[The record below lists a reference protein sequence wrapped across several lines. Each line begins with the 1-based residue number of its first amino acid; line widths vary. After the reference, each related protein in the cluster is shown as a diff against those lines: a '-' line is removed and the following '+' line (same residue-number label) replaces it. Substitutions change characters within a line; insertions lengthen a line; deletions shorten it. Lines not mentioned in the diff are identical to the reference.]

1 MNIFFLHPNARRCA
15 RWHCNK
21 HVVKMI
27 LETAQLLY
35 TAHWVLEMAENRLPC
50 FKDAPLQKS
59 SGIRGYLSIHNP
71 AHPSAIWTRASK
83 EHYEWLC
90 LLGLELCREFTHR
103 FKKTHSCEVH
113 IRWLASNIPRTLPS
127 NGWRDPPCAM
137 PPEYRISKNSVS
149 CYRLYYVKGKS
160 TLLQYTSRNPPH
172 WLDTN
177 IMTKQ
182 RQSSDMYRKAK

>member
-59 SGIRGYLSIHNP
+59 SSIEDICQFIIQHIRLQS
-71 AHPSAIWTRASK
+71 
-83 EHYEWLC
+83 
-90 LLGLELCREFTHR
+90 GLESPKNTM
-103 FKKTHSCEVH
+103 SGSVYS
-113 IRWLASNIPRTLPS
+113 ASNCAGNLP
-127 NGWRDPPCAM
+127 
-137 PPEYRISKNSVS
+137 IVSKKHILV
-149 CYRLYYVKGKS
+149 RF
-160 TLLQYTSRNPPH
+160 
-172 WLDTN
+172 
-177 IMTKQ
+177 I
-182 RQSSDMYRKAK
+182 